1 MKILHLNDHYKR
13 AGGAE
18 TVLLHTLSAL
28 EEHGVE
34 NVVVHQHLASV
45 SGKMRKLYRVDHL
58 GDARPPHPERVRETF
73 RQILE
78 TERPD
83 LVHLHD
89 IGNHD
94 IVELSCR
101 FSPTVQSVLNH
112 SFYCPGGNLYLPWAH
127 RICGRAFGPFCLA
140 SAFLTHCNSIRPAVL
155 GSSYRLSHRMLRES
169 DRHPLLAL
177 SRYQA
182 DCLMK
187 NGVAPERIHVLHPCT
202 ELPALSAA
210 AIPRDADP
218 MILFVG
224 RIYPT
229 KGLPLLI
236 QSLRRVRSPFRL
248 VVNGDGPGLA
258 SAQTLVQKWGLG
270 TCVQFLG
277 WAIPERHLQCY
288 AECSMVVVPSLWPE
302 PFGLVG
308 IEAMSY
314 AKPVVAFR
322 VGGIPEWLE
331 DSVTGFLIPPGNLKA
346 MAEKI
351 DFLIQNPKIAQEM
364 GRRGRQRV
372 GREFVS
378 QNYVRRLFEIYHRA
392 IPLWKTSR
400 GI

>member
-1 MKILHLNDHYKR
+1 MKILHPNDHYKR
-13 AGGAE
+13 VGGAE
-18 TVLLHTLSAL
+18 TLLFNTLSAL
-28 EEHGVE
+28 EERGVE

-45 SGKMRKLYRVDHL
+45 SGKMRKLYRVDQL
-58 GDARPPHPERVRETF
+58 GDARPTHPERVRETF

-78 TERPD
+78 AERPN

-89 IGNHD
+89 IGNQD

-127 RICGRAFGPFCLA
+127 RICGRAFGPFCIA
-140 SAFLTHCNSIRPAVL
+140 SAFLTHCNSVRPMVL
-155 GSSYRLSHRMLRES
+155 NSSYRLSHRMLRES
-169 DRHPLLAL
+169 TRHPLLTL

-202 ELPALSAA
+202 ELPTLIADPLL
-210 AIPRDADP
+210 READP

-229 KGLPLLI
+229 KGLNLLI
-236 QSLRRVRSPFRL
+236 QSLRQIRSPFRL

-258 SAQTLVQKWGLG
+258 SAQALVRKWGLAAH
-270 TCVQFLG
+270 VQFLG
-277 WAIPERHLQCY
+277 WTPPEETLSYY
-288 AECSMVVVPSLWPE
+288 AQASVVVIPSVWPE

-308 IEAMSY
+308 IEAMSF
-314 AKPVVAFR
+314 AKPVVAFQ
-322 VGGIPEWLE
+322 VGGIPEWL
-331 DSVTGFLIPPGNLKA
+331 DDGITGFLIPPGNLKT

-351 DFLIQNPKIAQEM
+351 DFLLKNPETAREM
-364 GRRGRQRV
+364 GRRGRQKV
-372 GREFVS
+372 EKEFVLS
-378 QNYVRRLFEIYHRA
+378 RNYAPKLVEVYQQA
-392 IPLWKTSR
+392 IHQWKTTA
-400 GI
+400 